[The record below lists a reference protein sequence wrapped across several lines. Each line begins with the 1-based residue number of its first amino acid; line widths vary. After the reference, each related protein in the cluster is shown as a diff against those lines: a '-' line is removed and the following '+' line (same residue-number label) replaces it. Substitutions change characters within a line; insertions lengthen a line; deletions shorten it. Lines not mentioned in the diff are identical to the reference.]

1 MAELVACSRQ
11 LFEGV
16 PGSSEQRAANQWLM
30 QFQKSQQAWQGALH
44 VLSQP
49 PSAADA
55 SAAQSMKAPMLVAA
69 QILRLKTSQ
78 EWTQIPLSL
87 QQSVRA
93 VRASGCDWRSSI
105 V

>member
-1 MAELVACSRQ
+1 MSMAELVAFSRQ

-49 PSAADA
+49 PAADIN
-55 SAAQSMKAPMLVAA
+55 AAQSMMAPILVAA

-87 QQSVRA
+87 QQSVRT
-93 VRASGCDWRSSI
+93 VRVFRFD
-105 V
+105 

>member
-1 MAELVACSRQ
+1 MSMAELVACSRQ

-49 PSAADA
+49 SAAGA
-55 SAAQSMKAPMLVAA
+55 GAAQSMKAPLLVAA

-87 QQSVRA
+87 QQSVRT
-93 VRASGCDWRSSI
+93 VRSFSL
-105 V
+105 